1 MICQIFIVTLC
12 AVYAFSIVFYDR
24 KKKNIVKTGYCR
36 ANGYGSSKITCHAEE
51 LAIKY
56 CRENDKKN
64 KCDIYIWRYGKKGDI
79 KTSTCCKSCTK
90 LATKYNYQNRIF
102 TFKDNEIIN
111 AIVDNPS
118 VSLGN
123 MLRNI

>member
-36 ANGYGSSKITCHAEE
+36 
-51 LAIKY
+51 
-56 CRENDKKN
+56 ENDKKN
-64 KCDIYIWRYGKKGDI
+64 KCDIYIWRYGKTGDI

-90 LATKYNYQNRIF
+90 LAKKYNYQNRIF

-111 AIVDNPS
+111 AVVDNPS

>member
-1 MICQIFIVTLC
+1 MLC
-12 AVYAFSIVFYDR
+12 AVYVSSIVFYDR

-36 ANGYGSSKITCHAEE
+36 ANGHGSSKITCHAEE

-102 TFKDNEIIN
+102 TFKDNKIIN
-111 AIVDNPS
+111 AVVDNPS

>member
-12 AVYAFSIVFYDR
+12 VVYVSSIVFYDR

-64 KCDIYIWRYGKKGDI
+64 KCDIYIWKYGKGGEI
-79 KTSTCCKSCTK
+79 KTKYCCKTCTDLLK
-90 LATKYNYQNRIF
+90 KYNMDRRIF
-102 TFKDNEIIN
+102 TFENGMKVSALI
-111 AIVDNPS
+111 DNPE
-118 VSLGN
+118 VSFGN
-123 MLRNI
+123 MIRRN

>member
-12 AVYAFSIVFYDR
+12 VVYVSSIVFYDR

-36 ANGYGSSKITCHAEE
+36 ANGHGSSKITCHAEE

-56 CRENDKKN
+56 CREN
-64 KCDIYIWRYGKKGDI
+64 DI

-102 TFKDNEIIN
+102 TFKDNDIIN